1 LSARTITK
9 SELLLSDMHV
19 TCRYV
24 TYSLI
29 GPAVSQGTYDGP
41 VAQALELYSN
51 YLGNNE
57 RHTIRVTDLDTDWDT
72 DPDPDPY

>member
-51 YLGNNE
+51 HRNINH
-57 RHTIRVTDLDTDWDT
+57 R
-72 DPDPDPY
+72 